1 MMRESDFLRGVVFDM
16 DGVVIDSHP
25 AHRAAWKIFLEGVG
39 RPTSDAELDIILDGG
54 KREEI
59 LRHFLGEL
67 DPQQIAEYGH
77 RKDELLRNH
86 GSKLEPMPGVV
97 EFLDHLLNSG
107 VRVALATSASRK
119 RACGTLEELGIHQ
132 YFETVIT
139 GDDVTAGK
147 PDPAIYCL
155 AAARMHEEPSRLLAM
170 EDAVSGVRAARA
182 AGMQCV
188 GIAHNGRAAAL
199 RQAGANPVIEDFR
212 SLSFVNLEFSFREHL
227 ALAGRSR

>member
-1 MMRESDFLRGVVFDM
+1 MLRGVVFDM

-25 AHRAAWKIFLEGVG
+25 AHRAAWRVFLEGVG
-39 RPTSDAELDIILDGG
+39 RPTSEAELDVILDGG

-67 DPQQIAEYGH
+67 SAEQVAEYGH

-107 VRVALATSASRK
+107 LRVALATSASRN
-119 RACGTLEELGIHQ
+119 RACGTLEELGIAH

-139 GDDVTAGK
+139 GDDVTTGK
-147 PDPAIYCL
+147 PDPTIYRL
-155 AAARMHEEPSRLLAM
+155 VAARMQEEPNRLMAM
-170 EDAVSGVRAARA
+170 EDAVSGVKAARA
-182 AGMQCV
+182 AGMRCV
-188 GIAHNGRAAAL
+188 GIAHNGRAEAL
-199 RQAGANPVIEDFR
+199 REAGANPVIEDFR
-212 SLSFVNLEFSFREHL
+212 LLSLSQLKACFF
-227 ALAGRSR
+227 